1 MLRKVS
7 TSCNPSASVLDDC
20 ALQLSRE
27 QCLLLYWTSLSCCTS
42 ATSLITQDYL
52 SRPTYLKGHQPID
65 SPDAPPPDAPPQTHH
80 LQTHLQGHH
89 LQSHHLQLLEGAS
102 WQVEIPVSQ
111 LTVAQL
117 YNLELVSTPL
127 PCTAP
132 CHCLAQHYLHA
143 TALHSTVSL
152 SCTALSARHCLA
164 QHRVTALHSTIC
176 SILHHCFLRTHYH
189 VMQSCC
195 SDCVCCVGAAS
206 WRSASLC
213 PGSQP
218 QPLSFTLC
226 LTERG
231 EGAW

>member
-42 ATSLITQDYL
+42 ATSLITRDYL

-80 LQTHLQGHH
+80 LQTHLQGHHLQGHH

-152 SCTALSARHCLA
+152 PCTALSAASCT
-164 QHRVTALHSTIC
+164 TASSERTI
-176 SILHHCFLRTHYH
+176 T
-189 VMQSCC
+189 SCNRAVLT
-195 SDCVCCVGAAS
+195 VCAA
-206 WRSASLC
+206 
-213 PGSQP
+213 
-218 QPLSFTLC
+218 
-226 LTERG
+226 
-231 EGAW
+231 

>member
-80 LQTHLQGHH
+80 LQTHH
-89 LQSHHLQLLEGAS
+89 LRRTTSRPTSRATTSRATTSSYLKVLLGRS
-102 WQVEIPVSQ
+102 RFPCLSSQ
-111 LTVAQL
+111 WHSYTTWNWSARHCLAQHRATVL
-117 YNLELVSTPL
+117 HSTICMPL

-152 SCTALSARHCLA
+152 PCTALSAASCT
-164 QHRVTALHSTIC
+164 TASSERTI
-176 SILHHCFLRTHYH
+176 T
-189 VMQSCC
+189 SCNRAVLT
-195 SDCVCCVGAAS
+195 VCAA
-206 WRSASLC
+206 
-213 PGSQP
+213 
-218 QPLSFTLC
+218 
-226 LTERG
+226 
-231 EGAW
+231 